1 MYVQRTTM
9 AHSRIIV
16 TVEKQEVL
24 YICLCVRARARAC
37 MCGGARQRERVHARA
52 RSLTSPARNAYAPC
66 DVIYGL
72 WIHHI
77 FLHYLKN
84 GTIFEKKLLNIKYV
98 FLFSLQLCM

>member
-1 MYVQRTTM
+1 
-9 AHSRIIV
+9 
-16 TVEKQEVL
+16 
-24 YICLCVRARARAC
+24 

-52 RSLTSPARNAYAPC
+52 RSLASPACNAYAPC

-84 GTIFEKKLLNIKYV
+84 GTIFEKKKLLNIKYV
-98 FLFSLQLCM
+98 FIFSTTLSATFIILRRI